1 MKNINELDAKTILED
16 EVFFEIYEE
25 KDIIQQSRLILT
37 LTDRAK
43 ELGVKQSFDRM
54 LKAFSKSKRN
64 YTQKTGGNYTEFD
77 GGYPPLYS
85 GGWTAREDGITI
97 LTNFGEKTACSHPIL
112 PVKSLINAETGY
124 IKTVLAFKVRNRWK
138 EVIVDKETMSSSNR
152 ITGLS
157 KYGVRVTSEN
167 ARALVQYLAD
177 IESMNDAL
185 IPEQLSTSKLG
196 WLNKGF
202 IPYDDNVVF
211 DNDDALSGA
220 FKSIHSSGSYTK
232 WLELMVGVRKSN
244 RFEPRIYLAGAF
256 ASPLLHKFDA
266 LPFIIDNYGK
276 SGKGKTVTLMI
287 ATSVWADPAE
297 GKYWIKSKANEIA
310 LEARLDF
317 LNHLPLAVDDF
328 SEIQKKMKDDFSGY
342 VYSLCSGG
350 GKERSNV
357 NIGLQRQRYWK
368 NVILTNSERSLI
380 SDTMQGGAINRIIEF
395 ESDEGNIFGNIS
407 ESGAV
412 VSTIKEHY
420 GYAGKEFIEIIS
432 HMDLQDLKNIRKGFQ
447 DKIYARATELG
458 VEKEDKQILPMS
470 ILLTADKIATEHI
483 FEDGMYLDFD
493 MCFDMLKNKEEVSEE
508 ERAYS
513 FIMSDVAIHRNN
525 FVPDDYGNYRGEV
538 WGCIDNGY
546 VIIHDL
552 IFKGMCERGNFSK
565 KSFLTWA
572 DRNNLLIKDKDK
584 KSRVTKNKKFS
595 GKSVRCVYLKMD
607 ELEDSEDGEDLENT
621 EFVSVNDQ
629 MDLPFNV

>member
-16 EVFFEIYEE
+16 EIFFEIYEE

-43 ELGVKQSFDRM
+43 ELGVKQNFDRM
-54 LKAFSKSKRN
+54 LKAFAKSKRN

-77 GGYPPLYS
+77 GEYPQLYS
-85 GGWTAREDGITI
+85 GGWTAGEDGITI

-124 IKTVLAFKVRNRWK
+124 VKTVLAFKVRNRWK
-138 EVIVDKETMSSSNR
+138 EIIVDKEVMSSSNR

-177 IESMNDAL
+177 IESMNDSL

-202 IPYDDNVVF
+202 VPYDDSVIF
-211 DNDDALSGA
+211 DNDDNLSGA
-220 FKSIHSSGSYTK
+220 FKSIQSCGSYTK
-232 WLELMVGVRKSN
+232 WLDLMHKIRKSD
-244 RFEPRIYLAGAF
+244 RLEPKIYLAGAF
-256 ASPLLHKFDA
+256 ASPLLHKFNA
-266 LPFIIDNYGK
+266 LPFIVSTYGK
-276 SGKGKTVTLMI
+276 TGKGKTVALMV
-287 ATSVWADPAE
+287 ATSVWADPTE
-297 GKYWIKSKANEIA
+297 GKYWIKAKANEIA
-310 LEARLDF
+310 LEVRLDF
-317 LNHLPLAVDDF
+317 LNHLPLAIDDF
-328 SEIQKKMKDDFSGY
+328 SEIQKKLKDDFSGY

-368 NVILTNSERSLI
+368 NIILTNSERSLI
-380 SDTMQGGAINRIIEF
+380 SETMQGGAINRIIEF
-395 ESDEGNIFGNIS
+395 ESDEGNIFGNLS
-407 ESGAV
+407 ESVEV
-412 VSTIKEHY
+412 VNTVKEHY
-420 GYAGKEFIEIIS
+420 GYAGREFIEIIS
-432 HMDLQDLKNIRKGFQ
+432 DMNLQEIRNIQKEFQ
-447 DKIYARATELG
+447 DRIYSKAFELG
-458 VEKEDKQILPMS
+458 IEKEDKQILPMS
-470 ILLTADKIATEHI
+470 ILLTADKIATDHI

-493 MCFDMLKNKEEVSEE
+493 ICFDILKNKDEVSEE
-508 ERAYS
+508 ERAYT

-525 FVPDDYGNYRGEV
+525 FVPDDYGNYRGEI

-546 VIIHDL
+546 VVIHNN
-552 IFKGMCERGNFSK
+552 IFKGMCERGNFSG

-572 DRNNLLIKDKDK
+572 DRNDLLLKDKDK
-584 KSRVTKNKKFS
+584 DSRVTKNKKFN
-595 GKSVRCVYLKMD
+595 GKSIRCIFLKMD
-607 ELEDSEDGEDLENT
+607 DSEESEDDEIIENT
-621 EFVSVNDQ
+621 EFVPIDDQ